1 MWWAIITNKAGF
13 DHMEMFSEAELQS
26 KIVDVSRYSPGRGEK
41 EGRTADRE
49 MELWLIACGRQIFWI
64 PIVYE

>member
-1 MWWAIITNKAGF
+1 
-13 DHMEMFSEAELQS
+13 MEMFSEAELQS

-49 MELWLIACGRQIFWI
+49 MEL
-64 PIVYE
+64 